1 MGGMMKRS
9 ILIIAAIM
17 LMGCMTHA
25 QTVKWLV
32 APEYASITHYSEDV
46 FKCIDKNGKLQ
57 LLDWNGQSLLPKDLA
72 ERADAV
78 TEYSDGYA
86 VVLQGNKILGFF
98 PEAKPHNF
106 KSVSGDYYATK
117 YSFFSEGYIAVAQG
131 SVDGKQGYM
140 DSNGN
145 LVLKC
150 EYVEALPV
158 RHGWAA
164 VTENGKDAKTLP
176 RRYKRSDDWSAKG
189 MPALVSGESFVW
201 VTSFNADGYAL
212 AKVKGGKYIVFDTK
226 FTAKKNNV
234 NGNKDENKKQL
245 VNAYDYSYKP
255 EGSDKPVPPPVNC
268 TPTRNGDYSTYEK
281 GGKRG
286 FQTSNG
292 SVVPAQ
298 FDEAQDFYANR
309 AIVSMGG
316 NYGIIELLSGEFV
329 SHWSSERERVYE
341 LANEAESILFEL
353 TTPASVESGKIK
365 LELDKGDGYY
375 AECNG
380 LTCNFTVADQV
391 INRKNHKCEL
401 KARATYCENGYPN
414 LVLWEETRD
423 INISYINI
431 DMSNPVVTSEYADE
445 NDNQT
450 VKAAVTNNSDVAV
463 TVSAKLT
470 VDGKTVPF
478 KGELSP
484 KQSKT
489 ITVTVKV
496 NEDKHVQ
503 ATISAGVDGHNCG
516 SKSGYVSL
524 KKI

>member
-1 MGGMMKRS
+1 MKR
-9 ILIIAAIM
+9 IVLLFAFLLLI
-17 LMGCMTHA
+17 GSGYA
-25 QTVKWLV
+25 QTVRWMV
-32 APEYASITHYSEDV
+32 APEYTSITHYSEDV

-86 VVLQGNKILGFF
+86 VVLQGDKILGFL
-98 PEAKPHNF
+98 PEAKPHTF
-106 KSVSGDYYATK
+106 KAVSGDYYATK

-131 SVDGKQGYM
+131 SADGKQGYM

-150 EYVEALPV
+150 QYVEALPV
-158 RHGWAA
+158 RQGWAA

-189 MPALVSGESFVW
+189 MPALASGESFVW

-234 NGNKDENKKQL
+234 NENKDENKKRL

-255 EGSDKPVPPPVNC
+255 EGSVELPPPVNGS
-268 TPTRNGDYSTYEK
+268 PNRNGDYTTYEK

-292 SVVPAQ
+292 SFVPAQ
-298 FDEAQDFYANR
+298 FNEAQDFYANR
-309 AIVSMGG
+309 AIVSIGG

-329 SHWSSERERVYE
+329 SHWSNERERVYE

-353 TTPASVESGKIK
+353 STPASLESSKIK
-365 LELDKGDGYY
+365 LELDKGDGRYV
-375 AECNG
+375 ECNG
-380 LTCNFTVADQV
+380 LICNFTVADQV
-391 INRKNHKCEL
+391 INRKNHECDL
-401 KARATYCENGYPN
+401 KARATYCENGCPN
-414 LVLWEETRD
+414 LVLWEETRE

-431 DMSNPVVTSEYADE
+431 DLSGPVVTSEYADE

-450 VKAAVTNNSDVAV
+450 VKAVVTNTSDVPV

-470 VDGKTVPF
+470 VGGKTVPF

-489 ITVTVKV
+489 LTLTVKV
-496 NEDKHVQ
+496 DEDKQVQ

-516 SKSGYVSL
+516 SKSSYVSL

>member
-1 MGGMMKRS
+1 
-9 ILIIAAIM
+9 M
-17 LMGCMTHA
+17 LMGCMTQA

-32 APEYASITHYSEDV
+32 VPEYASITHYSEDV
-46 FKCIDKNGKLQ
+46 FKCIDKDGKLQ
-57 LLDWNGQSLLPKDLA
+57 LLDWNGKSLLPKDIA

-255 EGSDKPVPPPVNC
+255 EGSDKPVPPPVNG

-292 SVVPAQ
+292 NVVPAQ

-309 AIVSMGG
+309 AIVSKDGY
-316 NYGIIELLSGEFV
+316 YGIIELLGGKFEPN
-329 SHWSSERERVYE
+329 WSAEKIRVYE
-341 LANEAESILFEL
+341 YSNEVESLQFML
-353 TTPASVESGKIK
+353 TAPASLDNSKLK
-365 LELDKGDGYY
+365 LEFDKGDGRYVD
-375 AECNG
+375 CNG
-380 LTCNFTVADQV
+380 LRCDFKVADQV
-391 INRKNHKCEL
+391 IGRKSQECTLHAK
-401 KARATYCENGYPN
+401 ATYIDNGFPD
-414 LVLWEETRD
+414 LLLWEDSQTVSIEY
-423 INISYINI
+423 ISV
-431 DMSNPVVTSEYADE
+431 SLSSPVVTSEYADE

-450 VKAAVTNNSDVAV
+450 VKAVVTNTSDVAV
-463 TVSAKLT
+463 RVSATLNVAGRSIPFNGVLGPNQSQTLKVTIKVDNDKQVQATVSAK
-470 VDGKTVPF
+470 VD
-478 KGELSP
+478 
-484 KQSKT
+484 
-489 ITVTVKV
+489 
-496 NEDKHVQ
+496 N
-503 ATISAGVDGHNCG
+503 HNCG
-516 SKSGYVSL
+516 SKSAYVSL

>member
-1 MGGMMKRS
+1 
-9 ILIIAAIM
+9 
-17 LMGCMTHA
+17 MTQA

-32 APEYASITHYSEDV
+32 VPEYASITHYSEDV

-255 EGSDKPVPPPVNC
+255 EGSDKPVPPPVNG

-292 SVVPAQ
+292 NVVPAQ

-316 NYGIIELLSGEFV
+316 NYGIIELLGGKFEPN
-329 SHWSSERERVYE
+329 WSAEKIRVYE
-341 LANEAESILFEL
+341 YANEVESLQFML
-353 TTPASVESGKIK
+353 TAPASLDNSKLK
-365 LELDKGDGYY
+365 LEFDKGDGHYVD
-375 AECNG
+375 CNG
-380 LTCNFTVADQV
+380 LRCNFKVADQV
-391 INRKNHKCEL
+391 IGRKSQECTLHAK
-401 KARATYCENGYPN
+401 ATYIDNGFPD
-414 LVLWEETRD
+414 LLLWEDSQTVSIEY
-423 INISYINI
+423 ISV
-431 DMSNPVVTSEYADE
+431 SLSSPVVTSEYADE

-450 VKAAVTNNSDVAV
+450 VKATVTNTSTVPVKVSATLNVAGRSIPFNGV
-463 TVSAKLT
+463 LGPNQSQTLKVTIKVDNDKQVQATVSAK
-470 VDGKTVPF
+470 VD
-478 KGELSP
+478 
-484 KQSKT
+484 
-489 ITVTVKV
+489 
-496 NEDKHVQ
+496 N
-503 ATISAGVDGHNCG
+503 HNCG

>member
-1 MGGMMKRS
+1 MKKR
-9 ILIIAAIM
+9 ITFLAAFF
-17 LMGCMTHA
+17 LLSLFASA
-25 QTVKWLV
+25 QTVKWMV

-46 FKCIDKNGKLQ
+46 FKCIDRNGKLQ
-57 LLDWNGQSLLPKDLA
+57 LLDWNGQSLLPKDIA

-86 VVLQGNKILGFF
+86 VVLQGDKILGFL
-98 PEAKPHNF
+98 PEAKPHAF
-106 KSVSGDYYATK
+106 KSVSDGFYSTK
-117 YSFFSEGYIAVAQG
+117 YSFFSEGYIAIAQG
-131 SVDGKQGYM
+131 SADGKQGYL

-150 EYVEALPV
+150 QYVEALPV
-158 RHGWAA
+158 RQGWAA
-164 VTENGKDAKTLP
+164 VTENGKDPKTLP

-226 FTAKKNNV
+226 FTAKKSNV
-234 NGNKDENKKQL
+234 NENKDENKKRL

-255 EGSDKPVPPPVNC
+255 EGSDELVPPVNDS
-268 TPTRNGDYSTYEK
+268 PTRNGDYTTYEK

-298 FDEAQDFYANR
+298 FNEAQDFYANR

-316 NYGIIELLSGEFV
+316 KYGIIELLSGEFV
-329 SHWSSERERVYE
+329 PHWSNERERVYE

-353 TTPASVESGKIK
+353 STPASLESSKIK
-365 LELDKGDGYY
+365 LELDKGDGHY

-401 KARATYCENGYPN
+401 KARLSYSENGCPD

-431 DMSNPVVTSEYADE
+431 DLSNPVVTSEYADE

-450 VKAAVTNNSDVAV
+450 VKAVVTNNSDIAV
-463 TVSAKLT
+463 VVSVTLT
-470 VDGKTVPF
+470 VGGKKVPF
-478 KGELSP
+478 KGELKPNQP
-484 KQSKT
+484 KPLT
-489 ITVTVKV
+489 ATMKV
-496 NEDKHVQ
+496 DEDKQVK
-503 ATISAGVDGHNCG
+503 ATVEATVDGHKCG
-516 SKSGYVSL
+516 HKSSTVSL